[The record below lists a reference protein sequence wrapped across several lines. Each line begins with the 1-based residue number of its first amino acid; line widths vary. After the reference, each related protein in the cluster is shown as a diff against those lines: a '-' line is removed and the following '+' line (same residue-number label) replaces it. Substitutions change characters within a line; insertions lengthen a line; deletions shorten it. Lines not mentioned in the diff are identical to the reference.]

1 MANTFKSYL
10 ASATGTSDATVV
22 TAATNTQT
30 VAVGINLANILTSQI
45 KASVYIT
52 RDVSGTPT
60 NFYIIKDAPI
70 PAQGA
75 LSVLDGKIILEAAD
89 IVKVVCD
96 TASGVDTILSVLEI
110 T

>member
-10 ASATGTSDATVV
+10 ASATGTGAVTVRTV
-22 TAATNTQT
+22 ASGTQT

-45 KASVYIT
+45 KVSAYIT
-52 RDVSGTPT
+52 RGSTDY
-60 NFYIIKDAPI
+60 YIVKNAPI

-89 IVKVVCD
+89 VVKVISD
-96 TASGVDTILSVLEI
+96 TGSSVDTVLSVLEI